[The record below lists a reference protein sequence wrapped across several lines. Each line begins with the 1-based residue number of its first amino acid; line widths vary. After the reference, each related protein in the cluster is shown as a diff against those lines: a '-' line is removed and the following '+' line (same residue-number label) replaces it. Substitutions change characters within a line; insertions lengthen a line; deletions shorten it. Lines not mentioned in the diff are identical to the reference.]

1 MIINQFDQ
9 FSMIIHQLSHAWGG
23 LPGRV
28 PDPNYKSQRV
38 DFSLLG
44 GLEFGGLFG
53 LPLGLQKLRKW
64 SSKYR
69 KLLPIL
75 DPGDLGS
82 TTRLLGGLAQRAFPK
97 RAVERIPMRTGS
109 KTSIPRPPR
118 SRKDRLGPPRTAS
131 ETLFLKRAVERT
143 SIRTG

>member
-1 MIINQFDQ
+1 MIINNFSLIIDQ
-9 FSMIIHQLSHAWGG
+9 FSLIIDQLSHAWGG

-28 PDPNYKSQRV
+28 PDPNYKIQV
-38 DFSLLG
+38 PYFSLLG

-82 TTRLLGGLAQRAFPK
+82 TTRLLGGLAEGFSEKSCRTDTDAHRLENNQPQTTQEPK
-97 RAVERIPMRTGS
+97 
-109 KTSIPRPPR
+109 
-118 SRKDRLGPPRTAS
+118 GPPRTA
-131 ETLFLKRAVERT
+131 
-143 SIRTG
+143 